1 MPRIKILSDRVAN
14 QIAAGEVIER
24 PVAVIKELV
33 ENSIDA
39 QATKIAIEINN
50 GGKSLIKISDN
61 GIGMNED
68 EALLSLERHATSKL
82 REANDLNQITSFG
95 FRGEALPSIASVSQ
109 FTLKTRTKDSIEGV
123 EINVTAGKLLSQK
136 ACGMPHGTIIDVRNL
151 FTGVPARRK
160 FLKTENTESAHI
172 YFAVRLFAL
181 AHP

>member
-1 MPRIKILSDRVAN
+1 M
-14 QIAAGEVIER
+14 
-24 PVAVIKELV
+24 
-33 ENSIDA
+33 
-39 QATKIAIEINN
+39 
-50 GGKSLIKISDN
+50 IKISDN

-160 FLKTENTESAHI
+160 FLKTRTQNPLIFILPYACLPWPIH
-172 YFAVRLFAL
+172 RLLLSLLIQEKLF
-181 AHP
+181 

>member
-1 MPRIKILSDRVAN
+1 MSIALNTRITIQTKIINKTLPRIKILSDRVAN

-136 ACGMPHGTIIDVRNL
+136 ACRYASWDNHRCQKLVHWCTRSKKI
-151 FTGVPARRK
+151 
-160 FLKTENTESAHI
+160 S
-172 YFAVRLFAL
+172 
-181 AHP
+181 